1 MDKTVRRGRVTG
13 SVTPPSSKSYAQR
26 AIAAALLANGIT
38 TLRGVELC
46 DDTEAALDVIQTLG
60 AEVEQIDK
68 HTYKIKGG
76 LSPRAN
82 LLNIGE
88 SGLSTRL
95 FTPIAS
101 LCNSPITVT
110 GHSSI
115 MRRPI
120 SMMIGPLEKLG
131 VEVHCKDGL
140 LPITVKGPL
149 QGGEVEVDG
158 SVSSQFIT
166 GLLTALP
173 CAKEDT
179 VIYVDTLN
187 SKPYIDMTISTAE
200 SFGVDIV
207 HRDYKEFYVQGGQE
221 YKAVDYN
228 IEGDWSG
235 ASCLLVA
242 GAIAGD
248 VVVNNLNPLSL
259 QADKAIIK
267 ALTDAGAEITTTDNS
282 VRVAARP
289 LRAFEFDATDCP
301 DLFPALATLAANCE
315 GESVIIGTN
324 RLQSKES
331 NRAETIASE
340 FGKLGIEVDITED
353 NVMRIRGGVPS
364 GGMVDSYG
372 DHRIAMTLA
381 VLALN
386 AEGEITI
393 TGAESVHKSYKD
405 FWEDYDKLIVN
416 E

>member
-13 SVTPPSSKSYAQR
+13 CVTPPSSKSYAQR
-26 AIAAALLANGIT
+26 AIAAALLAQGTT

-60 AEVEQIDK
+60 ATVEKIDN
-68 HTYKIKGG
+68 HTYKIEGG
-76 LSPRAN
+76 LAPRTN

-101 LCNSPITVT
+101 LCNTPITLT
-110 GHSSI
+110 GHGSI
-115 MRRPI
+115 MRRPVA
-120 SMMIGPLEKLG
+120 MMTGPLEKLG

-149 QGGEVEVDG
+149 HGGEVEVDG
-158 SVSSQFIT
+158 TVSSQFIT

-173 CAKEDT
+173 CAAEDT
-179 VIYVDTLN
+179 VIHVNTLN
-187 SKPYIDMTISTAE
+187 SKPYIDMTISTAA

-207 HRDYKEFYVQGGQE
+207 HRDYKEFFVSGGQK
-221 YKAVDYN
+221 YKAVDYK

-242 GAIAGD
+242 GAVAGE
-248 VVVNNLNPLSL
+248 VTVNNLNPLSL
-259 QADKAIIK
+259 QADKAIID
-267 ALTDAGAEITTTDNS
+267 ALTDAGAEITTDGDS
-282 VRVAARP
+282 VRVVSRE

-301 DLFPALATLAANCE
+301 DLFPALATLAANCS
-315 GESVIIGTN
+315 GESVITGTN

-340 FGKLGIEVDITED
+340 FGKLGVEVDISEE
-353 NVMRIRGGVPS
+353 NVMRIRGGVPH
-364 GGMVDSYG
+364 GGTVDSHG

-386 AEGEITI
+386 ATEDVTI

-405 FWEDYDKLIVN
+405 FWEDYDKITAY

>member
-13 SVTPPSSKSYAQR
+13 NVTPPSSKSYAQR
-26 AIAAALLANGIT
+26 AIAAALLAKGTT

-60 AEVEQIDK
+60 ATIEQIDT
-68 HTYKIKGG
+68 HTYQITGG
-76 LSPRAN
+76 LAPRAN

-101 LCNSPITVT
+101 LCDSPITIT
-110 GHSSI
+110 GHGSI
-115 MRRPI
+115 MRRPVA
-120 SMMIGPLEKLG
+120 MMTAPLEKLG
-131 VEVHCKDGL
+131 VEVHCKDEV

-149 QGGEVEVDG
+149 HGGEVEVDG

-173 CAKEDT
+173 CAAEDT
-179 VIYVDTLN
+179 VIYVNTLN
-187 SKPYIDMTISTAE
+187 SKPYIDMTISTAA
-200 SFGVDIV
+200 SFGVDIA
-207 HRDYKEFYVQGGQE
+207 HRDYKEFFVSGGQE
-221 YKAVDYN
+221 YQAADYK

-242 GAIAGD
+242 GAVAGEITLH
-248 VVVNNLNPLSL
+248 NLNPLSL
-259 QADKAIIK
+259 QADKAILD
-267 ALTDAGAEITTTDNS
+267 ALTDAGAGITTADDS
-282 VRVAARP
+282 IHIASRP
-289 LRAFEFDATDCP
+289 LKAFEFDATDCP

-315 GESVIIGTN
+315 GESVITGTN

-340 FGKLGIEVDITED
+340 FGKLGIEIDITEP
-353 NVMRIRGGVPS
+353 NVMRIRGGVPC
-364 GGMVDSYG
+364 GGTVNSHG

-386 AEGEITI
+386 ATDEVTI
-393 TGAESVHKSYKD
+393 TGAECVSKSYKD
-405 FWEDYDKLIVN
+405 FWEDYDKITVY

>member
-13 SVTPPSSKSYAQR
+13 CVTPPSSKSYAQR
-26 AIAAALLANGIT
+26 AIAAALLARGTT

-60 AEVEQIDK
+60 ATVEKTDE
-68 HTYKIKGG
+68 HTYKITGG
-76 LSPRAN
+76 LAPRAN

-101 LCNSPITVT
+101 LCDTPITLT
-110 GHSSI
+110 GHGSI
-115 MRRPI
+115 MRRPVA
-120 SMMIGPLEKLG
+120 MMTGPLEKLG

-149 QGGEVEVDG
+149 HGGDVEVDG
-158 SVSSQFIT
+158 TVSSQFIT

-173 CAKEDT
+173 CATEDT
-179 VIYVDTLN
+179 VIYVNTLN
-187 SKPYIDMTISTAE
+187 SKPYIDMTISTAA

-207 HRDYKEFYVQGGQE
+207 HRDYKEFFVSGGQE
-221 YKAVDYN
+221 YKAVDYK

-242 GAIAGD
+242 GAVAGD
-248 VVVNNLNPLSL
+248 VTVRNLNPLSL
-259 QADKAIIK
+259 QADKAIID
-267 ALTDAGAEITTTDNS
+267 ALTDAGAEITTDGDS
-282 VRVAARP
+282 VRVVSRE

-301 DLFPALATLAANCE
+301 DLFPALATLAANCS
-315 GESVIIGTN
+315 GESVIVGTN

-340 FGKLGIEVDITED
+340 FGKLGIEIDISED
-353 NVMRIRGGVPS
+353 NVMRIRGGVPH
-364 GGMVDSYG
+364 GGMVDSHG

-386 AEGEITI
+386 ATDEVTI

-405 FWEDYDKLIVN
+405 FWEDYDKITVY